1 MSGSPHARDANIR
14 DARRR
19 RGTRSGRLDRAN
31 QSGSPSCNQT
41 AMRTAA
47 ARVLL
52 ERSGSFDKRMMIGR
66 VLAGRYRLLELLGEG
81 GMAHVFR
88 AHDELLDRPVAI
100 KVLRA
105 GFGADRDFVARFRQE
120 ARSVASLH
128 HPNIATVYDTGTDV
142 VDYIV
147 MQLVDGE
154 DLERMIRRLGRVP
167 VHTAA
172 RIVVEVSRAL
182 QAAHERGIIH
192 RDVKPANILID
203 RDGEVRVVD
212 FGIARAANA
221 IGVTTAGMMLGSV
234 HYVSPEQVLGEEVT
248 AASDVFS
255 LGVVLYEA
263 ITGQRPFEGPT
274 PASVALERLHVR
286 PAPPSS
292 VVRYLPAG
300 LDPLVMRALERD
312 RAARYPSAGDFG
324 AALEAWRIGSLGG
337 VRRRGAVARERR
349 GAVPVAA
356 AVSAAARP
364 LMEHQDGIRNGAPP
378 LHTPGGGGPSADPTA
393 PTTPTLRPSPVTRAT
408 DRDRQ
413 AIAPAF
419 LIPLGA
425 IALVVIAAAA
435 ILRGTG
441 ELGGA
446 VAGATA
452 TPRPTAVAVFP
463 TATAMLT
470 REATPTP
477 TAEPTPTSSPT
488 PTPESTPKPTPAPEP
503 TPSPTPTSRSAPASP
518 ARDPAE
524 TVARFYRL
532 VVEERFDE
540 AAALWTADMR
550 ERYPPAGNIDG
561 RFAPTTD
568 IDLVRNE
575 IVAMDRQAGKAT
587 VAVDLIEHRESGPS
601 PRRFV
606 GDWDLVLVDGRWLM
620 DDPDF

>member
-1 MSGSPHARDANIR
+1 MRN
-14 DARRR
+14 
-19 RGTRSGRLDRAN
+19 GT
-31 QSGSPSCNQT
+31 
-41 AMRTAA
+41 
-47 ARVLL
+47 ARVPL
-52 ERSGSFDKRMMIGR
+52 ERNGSFDMWMMIGR

-88 AHDELLDRPVAI
+88 AHDELLDRAVAV

-128 HPNIATVYDTGTDV
+128 HPNIATVYDTGTDG

-154 DLERMIRRLGRVP
+154 DLERMIRRLGRIP

-172 RIVVEVSRAL
+172 RIVVDVSRAL

-192 RDVKPANILID
+192 RDVKPANILVD

-234 HYVSPEQVLGEEVT
+234 HYVSPEQVHGEEVT

-263 ITGQRPFEGPT
+263 ITGQRPFDGPT
-274 PASVALERLHVR
+274 PASIALERLHVR

-292 VVRYLPAG
+292 VQRDLPPG

-312 RAARYPSAGDFG
+312 PAARYPSAGDFG

-349 GAVPVAA
+349 GGMFVAA
-356 AVSAAARP
+356 AVGAAARP
-364 LMEHQDGIRNGAPP
+364 VVEHQDAARNGPPP
-378 LHTPGGGGPSADPTA
+378 LHTRGDAGPSPDPMAPTA
-393 PTTPTLRPSPVTRAT
+393 RTPRPAPVTRAT
-408 DRDRQ
+408 DRDRR

-435 ILRGTG
+435 FLRGAG
-441 ELGGA
+441 DLGGA

-452 TPRPTAVAVFP
+452 TPRPTAVAVIP
-463 TATAMLT
+463 PATAMPT
-470 REATPTP
+470 REATPSPTP
-477 TAEPTPTSSPT
+477 EPTPTPS
-488 PTPESTPKPTPAPEP
+488 P
-503 TPSPTPTSRSAPASP
+503 TPSPTPTPEPTPKAKPTPESTPDPTPTSRPDPAAP

-532 VVEERFDE
+532 VVEDRFDE

-550 ERYPPAGNIDG
+550 ERYPPDGNIDG

-575 IVAMDRQAGKAT
+575 IVAIDPQAGTAN
-587 VAVDLIEHRESGPS
+587 VAVDLIEYREAGSS

-620 DDPDF
+620 NDPDF

>member
-1 MSGSPHARDANIR
+1 
-14 DARRR
+14 
-19 RGTRSGRLDRAN
+19 
-31 QSGSPSCNQT
+31 
-41 AMRTAA
+41 
-47 ARVLL
+47 
-52 ERSGSFDKRMMIGR
+52 MMLGR

-88 AHDELLDRPVAI
+88 AHDELLDREVAV

-128 HPNIATVYDTGTDV
+128 HPNIATVYDTGTDG

-172 RIVVEVSRAL
+172 RIVVDVSRAL

-192 RDVKPANILID
+192 RDVKPANILVD
-203 RDGEVRVVD
+203 RDGDVRVVD

-263 ITGQRPFEGPT
+263 ITGQRPFDGPT

-292 VVRYLPAG
+292 VVRDLPPG
-300 LDPLVMRALERD
+300 LDPVVMQALERD
-312 RAARYPSAGDFG
+312 PAARYPSAGDFG
-324 AALEAWRIGSLGG
+324 AALEAWRIDSLGG

-349 GAVPVAA
+349 AGIPVAVAVGTA
-356 AVSAAARP
+356 AQPVMQHRDAA
-364 LMEHQDGIRNGAPP
+364 GNGAPP
-378 LHTPGGGGPSADPTA
+378 PHTPRGAGSLADPTA
-393 PTTPTLRPSPVTRAT
+393 RTTPTPRPSPVQRAR
-408 DRDRQ
+408 DRDRR
-413 AIAPAF
+413 AVAPAF
-419 LIPLGA
+419 LIPLVA

-435 ILRGTG
+435 FLRGTG
-441 ELGGA
+441 EPGGGA

-452 TPRPTAVAVFP
+452 TPRPTAVAIVP
-463 TATAMLT
+463 PATAAPT

-477 TAEPTPTSSPT
+477 TPVPTPTPSPSPSPT
-488 PTPESTPKPTPAPEP
+488 PTPEPTPNSKPAPEP
-503 TPSPTPTSRSAPASP
+503 TPDPTPTSRPDPALP

-532 VVEERFDE
+532 VIEERFDE

-550 ERYPPAGNIDG
+550 ERYPPEGNIDG

-575 IVAMDRQAGKAT
+575 IIAIDPQAGTAN
-587 VAVDLIEHRESGPS
+587 VAVDLIEYRESGPS

-606 GDWDLVLVDGRWLM
+606 GDWDLVLVDGSWLM

>member
-1 MSGSPHARDANIR
+1 
-14 DARRR
+14 
-19 RGTRSGRLDRAN
+19 
-31 QSGSPSCNQT
+31 
-41 AMRTAA
+41 
-47 ARVLL
+47 
-52 ERSGSFDKRMMIGR
+52 MMIGR

-88 AHDELLDRPVAI
+88 AHDELLDRAVAV

-128 HPNIATVYDTGTDV
+128 HPNIATVYDTGTDG

-172 RIVVEVSRAL
+172 RIVVDVSRAL

-192 RDVKPANILID
+192 RDVKPANILVD
-203 RDGEVRVVD
+203 RDGDVRVVD

-263 ITGQRPFEGPT
+263 ITGQRPFDGPT
-274 PASVALERLHVR
+274 PASIALERLHVR

-292 VVRYLPAG
+292 VVRDLPPG

-312 RAARYPSAGDFG
+312 PAARYPSAGDFG

-349 GAVPVAA
+349 VGVPVAVA
-356 AVSAAARP
+356 ATAPAPPVMAHHGGA
-364 LMEHQDGIRNGAPP
+364 RNGAPP
-378 LHTPGGGGPSADPTA
+378 LPTRGGDGPWPDPAA
-393 PTTPTLRPSPVTRAT
+393 PTTPTPRPSRVERAT
-408 DRDRQ
+408 GRDRR
-413 AIAPAF
+413 AAAPAF

-435 ILRGTG
+435 FLRGTG
-441 ELGGA
+441 EPGGGG
-446 VAGATA
+446 VATA
-452 TPRPTAVAVFP
+452 TPRPTAVAVIP
-463 TATAMLT
+463 PATAMPAP
-470 REATPTP
+470 EVTPSP
-477 TAEPTPTSSPT
+477 TAEPTPTPSPT
-488 PTPESTPKPTPAPEP
+488 PTPEPTAKPKPTPEP
-503 TPSPTPTSRSAPASP
+503 TPDPTPKARPAPALP

-540 AAALWTADMR
+540 AAALWTAGMR
-550 ERYPPAGNIDG
+550 ERYPPDGNIDG

-575 IVAMDRQAGKAT
+575 IVAIDPQAGTAT
-587 VAVDLIEHRESGPS
+587 VAVDLIEYRESGPS

>member
-1 MSGSPHARDANIR
+1 MW
-14 DARRR
+14 
-19 RGTRSGRLDRAN
+19 
-31 QSGSPSCNQT
+31 
-41 AMRTAA
+41 
-47 ARVLL
+47 
-52 ERSGSFDKRMMIGR
+52 MMLGR

-88 AHDELLDRPVAI
+88 GHDELLDRAVAV

-128 HPNIATVYDTGTDV
+128 HPNIATVYDTGTDG

-154 DLERMIRRLGRVP
+154 DLERMIHRLGRVP

-172 RIVVEVSRAL
+172 RIVVDVSRAL

-192 RDVKPANILID
+192 RDVKPANILLD
-203 RDGEVRVVD
+203 PEGDVRVVD

-263 ITGQRPFEGPT
+263 ITGQRPFDGPT

-286 PAPPSS
+286 PAPPSA
-292 VVRYLPAG
+292 VGRDLPPG

-312 RAARYPSAGDFG
+312 PAARYPSAGDFG

-349 GAVPVAA
+349 AGVPVAV
-356 AVSAAARP
+356 AVSAGARP
-364 LMEHQDGIRNGAPP
+364 VMEHQDGARNGAPP
-378 LHTPGGGGPSADPTA
+378 MHSRGGGGPSPDATA
-393 PTTPTLRPSPVTRAT
+393 PTTPTPRPSPVTRAT
-408 DRDRQ
+408 DRDRRV
-413 AIAPAF
+413 IAPAF
-419 LIPLGA
+419 LIPLVA

-435 ILRGTG
+435 FLRGTG
-441 ELGGA
+441 DLGGA

-452 TPRPTAVAVFP
+452 TPGSTAVAVIP
-463 TATAMLT
+463 PATATPT

-477 TAEPTPTSSPT
+477 TPEPTPAPSPT
-488 PTPESTPKPTPAPEP
+488 PTPEPTTKPKPTPEP
-503 TPSPTPTSRSAPASP
+503 TPDPTPKVRPAPALP

-540 AAALWTADMR
+540 AAALWTAGMR
-550 ERYPPAGNIDG
+550 ERYPPEGNIDG

-575 IVAMDRQAGKAT
+575 IVDIDPQAGTAN
-587 VAVDLIEHRESGPS
+587 VAVDLIEYRESGPS